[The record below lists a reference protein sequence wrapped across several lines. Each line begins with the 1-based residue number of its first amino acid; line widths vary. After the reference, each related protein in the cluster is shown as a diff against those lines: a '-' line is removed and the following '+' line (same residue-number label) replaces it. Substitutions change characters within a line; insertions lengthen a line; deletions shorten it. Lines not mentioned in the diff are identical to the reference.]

1 MKNGMKKVFWAVES
15 ILIFLVLSALTT
27 ALTKNIYASVLIEN
41 FKSQGV
47 FCPEKST
54 RQVYIYEVPS
64 EEERPCYT
72 MMGDTILPGA
82 AGDILLSLNS
92 EMDIPF
98 VKEFVSFFAGG
109 HATIVLDDYAD
120 GDVFADEQMIAETTG
135 LNPDCNLSVIDSKR
149 YWASSIPYASMVG
162 LRVRVTERERKKVI
176 SKAISLVGDPY
187 NYLFIGN
194 TTKTSYCSDLV
205 SKAYA
210 SVGVNLNKDGFTTS
224 VYDLVVSGETYI
236 SYYQYFDA
244 DGIRHIYYLA

>member
-1 MKNGMKKVFWAVES
+1 M
-15 ILIFLVLSALTT
+15 LSALTT

-98 VKEFVSFFAGG
+98 VKEFVSF
-109 HATIVLDDYAD
+109 LRAD
-120 GDVFADEQMIAETTG
+120 M
-135 LNPDCNLSVIDSKR
+135 R
-149 YWASSIPYASMVG
+149 
-162 LRVRVTERERKKVI
+162 R
-176 SKAISLVGDPY
+176 
-187 NYLFIGN
+187 LFWMTMRTAMFSPMN
-194 TTKTSYCSDLV
+194 
-205 SKAYA
+205 
-210 SVGVNLNKDGFTTS
+210 
-224 VYDLVVSGETYI
+224 
-236 SYYQYFDA
+236 
-244 DGIRHIYYLA
+244 R